1 MQSWIKQIIL
11 RNFLDSG
18 FVWIDPLLRVLVL
31 WLGLLGA
38 TVATRNNKHIRIDLL
53 SKLFDRNTHRL
64 IQSLVGQ
71 VSAWTCIV
79 IAWYG
84 LNWIRM
90 DYADGLDSLLGI
102 PAWMLE
108 VIVPEISWLGAVVC
122 SPFKACPE
130 TGTMSFAA
138 PILLLLAILRTP
150 LFVVIGLS
158 AMLGF
163 HSLDVDLSVI
173 SIEVYRLAEMPVL
186 LAIPLFTFAGYLLGE
201 GKASTRLVNLTNS
214 LLGWMPGG
222 LAIVAIFA
230 CALFTAFTGA
240 SGITIVALGGLLY
253 PALKQ
258 AGYLDNFN
266 LGLLTSSGS
275 LGLLFAPSLPL
286 ILYGVVAQ
294 QMDLDQ
300 PVSITDLFL
309 AGVFPGLLMLVM
321 LALYSMM
328 QPRDRSRREPFN
340 RQVAIAAILDAKW
353 EIPLPLLVLGGIYG
367 GYFAVSEAAAVTAV
381 YVLIVEVFIIRE
393 IKISG
398 LPAIM
403 RESMMLV
410 GGIMII
416 VGVSLASTNYLID
429 AEVPTRLFAFIQSHI
444 DEKLTFLILLNL
456 FLLVLGMMLDIFS
469 AIVIIVPI
477 ILPIAVGYGIHPV
490 HLGIIFLANMQL
502 GYFTPPVGMNLF
514 IASYRFNKPVMTLYV
529 ATIPFFVVL
538 LVAVLI
544 ITYWPTLSLVLLA
557 D

>member
-1 MQSWIKQIIL
+1 MI
-11 RNFLDSG
+11 G
-18 FVWIDPLLRVLVL
+18 FYSI
-31 WLGLLGA
+31 
-38 TVATRNNKHIRIDLL
+38 
-53 SKLFDRNTHRL
+53 
-64 IQSLVGQ
+64 
-71 VSAWTCIV
+71 
-79 IAWYG
+79 
-84 LNWIRM
+84 
-90 DYADGLDSLLGI
+90 
-102 PAWMLE
+102 E
-108 VIVPEISWLGAVVC
+108 
-122 SPFKACPE
+122 
-130 TGTMSFAA
+130 
-138 PILLLLAILRTP
+138 
-150 LFVVIGLS
+150 
-158 AMLGF
+158 
-163 HSLDVDLSVI
+163 VDLSVI
-173 SIEVYRLAEMPVL
+173 SIEIYRLAEMPVL
-186 LAIPLFTFAGYLLGE
+186 IAIPLFTFAGYLLGE
-201 GKASTRLVNLTNS
+201 GNASTRLVNLSNS

-222 LAIVAIFA
+222 LAIVAIFT

-258 AGYLDNFN
+258 AGYLENFN
-266 LGLLTSSGS
+266 LGLITSSGS

-300 PVSITDLFL
+300 PVNIADLFL
-309 AGVFPGLLMLVM
+309 AGIFPGLLMLVM
-321 LALYSMM
+321 LSIYSML
-328 QPRDRSRREPFN
+328 QPRDQSQ
-340 RQVAIAAILDAKW
+340 RQAFDLRVAIAAIKDAKW

-381 YVLIVEVFIIRE
+381 YVLIVEVLIIRE
-393 IKISG
+393 IRVTQ
-398 LPAIM
+398 LPEIM

-410 GGIMII
+410 GGILII

-429 AEVPTRLFAFIQSHI
+429 TDVPTRMFAFVQQHI
-444 DEKLTFLILLNL
+444 DEKLTFLIVLNL
-456 FLLVLGMMLDIFS
+456 FLLALGMMLDIFS

-514 IASYRFNKPVMTLYV
+514 IASYRFEKPVMTLYL

-544 ITYWPTLSLVLLA
+544 ITYWPALSLVLLT

>member
-1 MQSWIKQIIL
+1 
-11 RNFLDSG
+11 
-18 FVWIDPLLRVLVL
+18 V
-31 WLGLLGA
+31 
-38 TVATRNNKHIRIDLL
+38 
-53 SKLFDRNTHRL
+53 
-64 IQSLVGQ
+64 
-71 VSAWTCIV
+71 
-79 IAWYG
+79 
-84 LNWIRM
+84 
-90 DYADGLDSLLGI
+90 
-102 PAWMLE
+102 
-108 VIVPEISWLGAVVC
+108 
-122 SPFKACPE
+122 
-130 TGTMSFAA
+130 SFAA

-150 LFVVIGLS
+150 LFVVIALS
-158 AMLGF
+158 AMIGF
-163 HSLDVDLSVI
+163 NSLDVDLSVI
-173 SIEVYRLAEMPVL
+173 SIEIYRLAEMPVL
-186 LAIPLFTFAGYLLGE
+186 IAIPLFTFAGYLLGE
-201 GKASTRLVNLTNS
+201 GRASTRLVDLTNA

-258 AGYLDNFN
+258 AGYLENFN

-300 PVSITDLFL
+300 AVSISDLFL
-309 AGVFPGLLMLVM
+309 AGIFPGLLMLLM
-321 LALYSMM
+321 LSVYSML
-328 QPRDRSRREPFN
+328 QPRDRNAREAFDL
-340 RQVAIAAILDAKW
+340 QVAIAAIKAARW
-353 EIPLPLLVLGGIYG
+353 EIPLPVIVLGGIYG
-367 GYFAVSEAAAVTAV
+367 GYFAVSEAAAVTAL
-381 YVLIVEVFIIRE
+381 YVLVVEVLIIRE
-393 IKISG
+393 IRISQ
-398 LPAIM
+398 LPDIM

-416 VGVSLASTNYLID
+416 VGVSLASTNYMID
-429 AEVPTRLFAFIQSHI
+429 AEIPTRMFAFVQQHI

-514 IASYRFNKPVMTLYV
+514 IASYRFEKPVMTLYL
-529 ATIPFFVVL
+529 ATIPFFIVL

-544 ITYWPTLSLVLLA
+544 ITYWPALSLSLLP